1 MLETTQVKLI
11 VLPTWKNFLTK
22 DNNFE
27 EKNGI
32 SSIDDFVAKC
42 DLNNPFR
49 NFVLFWK
56 HPGVAILFWN
66 HFIASL
72 ATELIG
78 SLYSG
83 WEVVAKKGTKANQ
96 NNQTKKGTKAN
107 KFVFRQ
113 VASLISAW
121 ESSGDELKDDQ
132 GKNHLHVHLWSTQY
146 DCFRLWGTSVF
157 NWFQF
162 INDKAVGVPSGL
174 IHPNLSTCQNYTIWG
189 WKYSPL
195 TLRNTVTAIGGVVD
209 TWQSYS
215 PLRFMKKK

>member
-1 MLETTQVKLI
+1 MWFEQPVPELCFILKTSWRCNFI
-11 VLPTWKNFLTK
+11 WKTFQFY
-22 DNNFE
+22 FE
-27 EKNGI
+27 I
-32 SSIDDFVAKC
+32 IAI
-42 DLNNPFR
+42 
-49 NFVLFWK
+49 LFWK
-56 HPGVAILFWN
+56 HCN
-66 HFIASL
+66 FIASL

-96 NNQTKKGTKAN
+96 NNQTKKGTKDNQNNQTKKGTNDNQTKNGTKAN

-157 NWFQF
+157 Q
-162 INDKAVGVPSGL
+162 L
-174 IHPNLSTCQNYTIWG
+174 ISVHKW
-189 WKYSPL
+189 
-195 TLRNTVTAIGGVVD
+195 
-209 TWQSYS
+209 
-215 PLRFMKKK
+215 